1 MITVGQPIRLSFVYS
16 PATMLISAQT
26 LPPRPDWCAQ
36 FTTQG
41 KLPGSGLRNRCFRGV
56 LTPVRA
62 FASVKEW
69 SASPLQQRRP
79 CEPRPRENPLPNAII
94 TLTTDYGTND
104 HLVGT
109 LKGVILKINPDAT
122 VVDITHNVAPF
133 DLLDAALAIG
143 SAYSYFPPRT
153 IHVVVVDPGVG
164 TERRP
169 LLVTA
174 ENQYFVAPDNGVL
187 SVIYEREQNVVARNV
202 TASHYFLQPV
212 SKTFHGRDIFAPIAA
227 WLSKGWQTASM
238 GDEITDHKKFALPK
252 PKTTDGVVK
261 GIVMRVDAFG
271 NLVTNFRVEDL
282 PESALT
288 KGEVKFQV
296 GNQAVSRMVPT
307 FASGD
312 AGEPVAYLGSAGY
325 VEIAV
330 NKGNASRTL
339 SIGRGTAVV
348 LTE

>member
-1 MITVGQPIRLSFVYS
+1 
-16 PATMLISAQT
+16 
-26 LPPRPDWCAQ
+26 
-36 FTTQG
+36 
-41 KLPGSGLRNRCFRGV
+41 
-56 LTPVRA
+56 
-62 FASVKEW
+62 
-69 SASPLQQRRP
+69 
-79 CEPRPRENPLPNAII
+79 LPNAII

-109 LKGVILKINPDAT
+109 LKGVILKINPEAT
-122 VVDITHNVAPF
+122 IVDITHNVAPF

-187 SVIYEREQNVVARNV
+187 SVIYEREENVVARNV
-202 TASHYFLQPV
+202 TAAHYFLQPI

-238 GDEITDHKKFALPK
+238 GEEITDHKKFALPK
-252 PKTTDGVVK
+252 PKATDGVVK
-261 GIVMRVDAFG
+261 GIVMRVDTFG

-288 KGEVKFQV
+288 NGEVKFQV
-296 GNQAVSRMVPT
+296 GTQAVSRMVPT

-312 AGEPVAYLGSAGY
+312 AGEPVAYVGSAGY